1 MGNLVCILLFRWR
14 FGSPAPRP
22 AFEDMA
28 MVEEA
33 IEHSGD
39 GGAVAE
45 QFPPVLDEAVASSK
59 AA

>member
-1 MGNLVCILLFRWR
+1 
-14 FGSPAPRP
+14 
-22 AFEDMA
+22 